1 MSDFEKLGIASALV
15 EHLRSLGY
23 RRASALQT
31 DAVPVIARGTSAFG
45 VASTGSGKTLAYAL
59 GIANRAEP
67 RSHDLQFL
75 ILRPTD
81 DRAAAT
87 AEALKRYLRPL
98 ELEVKIMRPGR
109 QRSHTSAHIA
119 VASPHAALAAVQ
131 ASVIKFDELKALIVD
146 GVSAMIALGAG
157 EELETLVAQIPKDA
171 QRVILSGQATP
182 EVEDWLGRHARR
194 ARRLTDIPGE
204 VEPLSKAAPADFCA
218 APRDQ
223 WLDVLVAALEGAE
236 VKGSARQ
243 IVHCRVDA
251 AAAKLSEMLAVR
263 GFASSGEN
271 DSRLRIVCGDETDPA
286 AASISWGV
294 PLDLSSFRA
303 RVEGSA
309 SALFLVEPRELAH
322 LRRLAAALDLPLAA
336 RPSPRESEA
345 QRSTQL
351 TRDLL
356 RDAAASRDLE
366 PYILLLEPL
375 LQELTPVQIAAAATA
390 LLRERAPE
398 EPAASL
404 PAWTR
409 LYVGLGRRDG
419 IRPGDIV
426 GAITG
431 ETAIDG
437 GQIGRIEIRDT
448 HSLVEI
454 AAPLAD
460 QVIKSLAAATI
471 RGKPAH
477 VRVYR
482 E

>member
-1 MSDFEKLGIASALV
+1 MSNFEELGIASALV

-23 RRASALQT
+23 RRATALQT

-59 GIANRAEP
+59 GIAKRAEAK
-67 RSHDLQFL
+67 SQGLQIL
-75 ILRPTD
+75 VLRPTD
-81 DRAAAT
+81 HRAAAT
-87 AEALKRYLRPL
+87 AKALKRFLRPL
-98 ELEVKIMRPGR
+98 ELEVKLVRPGR
-109 QRSHTSAHIA
+109 QRAHASAHLA

-131 ASVIKFDELKALIVD
+131 ASVVKFDELEALIVD
-146 GVSAMIALGAG
+146 GVAAMIALGAS
-157 EELETLVAQIPKDA
+157 EELETLVAQVPKDA
-171 QRVILSGQATP
+171 QRVTLSGQLTP
-182 EVEDWLGRHARR
+182 EVEDWIGRHARR
-194 ARRLTDIPGE
+194 ARRLTDIPAE
-204 VEPLSKAAPADFCA
+204 IEPVSKEAAVDFCA
-218 APRDQ
+218 APQDQ
-223 WLDVLVAALEGAE
+223 WLGSMIARLEGAE
-236 VKGSARQ
+236 VKGTARH
-243 IVHCRVDA
+243 IVHCRFEDDA
-251 AAAKLSEMLAVR
+251 ANLSEMLAVR
-263 GFASSGEN
+263 GFAPGAGDDSS
-271 DSRLRIVCGDETDPA
+271 LRIVCDDETDPA
-286 AASISWGV
+286 ASSISWGV
-294 PLDLSSFRA
+294 PLDLPSFQA

-322 LRRLAAALDLPLAA
+322 LRRLAVALDIRLAA
-336 RPSPRESEA
+336 RPSPRETEA
-345 QRSTQL
+345 QRSTQQ
-351 TRDLL
+351 TRDRL

-390 LLRERAPE
+390 LLREHAPE
-398 EPAASL
+398 EPEPSL

-409 LYVGLGRRDG
+409 LYVALGRRDS

-437 GQIGRIEIRDT
+437 EQIGRIEIRDT

-454 AAPLAD
+454 AAPLAE
-460 QVIKSLAAATI
+460 QVIRSLAAATI